1 MSNEAPL
8 SIDQAVSELTQLEP
22 PKPEEA
28 ETTNAVEEVEA
39 EDTELDG
46 EPETI
51 DADEEPDDSEVN
63 LEDEEVEEVEAE
75 EDVPSID
82 APQFWTDG
90 AKDVFSSLP
99 AEAQSVIADEVKR
112 SQAETT
118 RAQQAAAEATKQS
131 VQRME
136 ELHNVIESV
145 HTETATLD
153 RLFDQRWKDVNW
165 VEMSQRNPSEY
176 LQNKALFEAESQAL
190 EVHKESAV
198 TAQKEYEQQIL
209 QENFA
214 NAPKLFPDLLDV
226 VKGPEIQQTL
236 TKTLLSLGATPEE
249 LRFAKPGMLALAY
262 DGIKYRDSQ
271 KKLSKTSAKPVP
283 KAIKSKGKSA
293 GNANSLR
300 KARAAKRFN
309 KSNSLDDAVALLLSS

>member
-28 ETTNAVEEVEA
+28 ETTNAVEEVET

-51 DADEEPDDSEVN
+51 DDDEEPDDSEVN

-118 RAQQAAAEATKQS
+118 RAQQAAAEVTKQS
-131 VQRME
+131 MQRME
-136 ELHNVIESV
+136 QLHNVIESV
-145 HTETATLD
+145 QTETATLD
-153 RLFDQRWKDVNW
+153 RLFDERWNNIDW
-165 VEMSQRNPSEY
+165 VAMSQRDPSEY

-190 EVHKESAV
+190 EVHKESSV
-198 TAQKEYEQQIL
+198 NAQQEYEQQIL

-214 NAPKLFPDLLDV
+214 NVPKQFPDLLDA

-236 TKTLLSLGATPEE
+236 TKTLLDLGATPEE
-249 LRFAKPGMLALAY
+249 LRFAKP
-262 DGIKYRDSQ
+262 I
-271 KKLSKTSAKPVP
+271 
-283 KAIKSKGKSA
+283 
-293 GNANSLR
+293 
-300 KARAAKRFN
+300 
-309 KSNSLDDAVALLLSS
+309 